1 MADCCA
7 MAAARASPR
16 VTARDDRAR
25 LEYLLDTVSAAG
37 GKLIVPTPAFAEFLV
52 GVDEAAAAWINTL
65 DRKPAIF
72 VAPFD
77 RRAAFECSLLDKAA
91 IGKGDKKGGRKD
103 AWQRIKIDRQ
113 IVAVA
118 RVNQASLIVTNDAGL
133 RASATIAGITA
144 LRIDELELPD
154 SARQQSLLEQEELQK
169 SKR

>member
-1 MADCCA
+1 M
-7 MAAARASPR
+7 
-16 VTARDDRAR
+16 
-25 LEYLLDTVSAAG
+25 
-37 GKLIVPTPAFAEFLV
+37 
-52 GVDEAAAAWINTL
+52 
-65 DRKPAIF
+65 F

-77 RRAAFECSLLDKAA
+77 RRAAFEGSLLDKAA

-113 IVAVA
+113 IVAAA
-118 RVNQASLIVTNDAGL
+118 RVNQASLIVANDTRL